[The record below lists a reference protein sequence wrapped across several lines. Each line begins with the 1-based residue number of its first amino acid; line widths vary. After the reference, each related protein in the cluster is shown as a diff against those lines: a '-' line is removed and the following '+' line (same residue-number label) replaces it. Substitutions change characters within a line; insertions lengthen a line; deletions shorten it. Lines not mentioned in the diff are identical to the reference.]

1 MGVLT
6 SISSWVWPEARYVSV
21 PSRGEWGFLPQSV
34 VGYDLKPDMFPFP
47 LEVNGGSYT
56 TTFNDY
62 FKEHPFPYPPEVT
75 RISYYCGSREWIY
88 GYCVSAPSQGN
99 RGVLLVFVTLRR
111 VGRLCFRP
119 LARRM
124 GVLQFDWIDENKER
138 GAFPYPCKLAGV
150 SCIGKR
156 SVYV

>member
-1 MGVLT
+1 M
-6 SISSWVWPEARYVSV
+6 
-21 PSRGEWGFLPQSV
+21 
-34 VGYDLKPDMFPFP
+34 
-47 LEVNGGSYT
+47 NGGSYLKSQ
-56 TTFNDY
+56 NY
-62 FKEHPFPYPPEVT
+62 RLKRSKFPYPREVNEVT
-75 RISYYCGSREWIY
+75 YQNKEVSKDPLSQFPYPREVNEGSYMMIKILELFGGI
-88 GYCVSAPSQGN
+88 G
-99 RGVLLVFVTLRR
+99 
-111 VGRLCFRP
+111 FRT

>member
-1 MGVLT
+1 MHK
-6 SISSWVWPEARYVSV
+6 SES
-21 PSRGEWGFLPQSV
+21 
-34 VGYDLKPDMFPFP
+34 
-47 LEVNGGSYT
+47 
-56 TTFNDY
+56 
-62 FKEHPFPYPPEVT
+62 
-75 RISYYCGSREWIY
+75 
-88 GYCVSAPSQGN
+88 
-99 RGVLLVFVTLRR
+99 
-111 VGRLCFRP
+111 FRP